1 MPEMAVVDESRLDL
15 LPDQV
20 IRALTTL
27 DTSELDRLLP
37 IAEDLQARRVKL
49 ESSESAMRLLSAVLS
64 ETSRNLRLLKRL
76 HLQPVA

>member
-1 MPEMAVVDESRLDL
+1 MAAVDESRLDL

-27 DTSELDRLLP
+27 DASELDRLLP

>member
-1 MPEMAVVDESRLDL
+1 MAVVDESRLDL

>member
-1 MPEMAVVDESRLDL
+1 MAVVDESRLDL

-37 IAEDLQARRVKL
+37 IAEDLQARRVKI